1 MAKAHRGRDIL
12 HLSAQCPTVEQ
23 AASFTTQVCQI
34 PAFRGKRRLEEQER
48 QGGQEAPPRLEEG
61 REDALRLVR
70 DLTESTSDLVAE
82 NDRLR
87 AKDDKLRAVIR
98 LLGAH
103 PEG

>member
-1 MAKAHRGRDIL
+1 
-12 HLSAQCPTVEQ
+12 
-23 AASFTTQVCQI
+23 
-34 PAFRGKRRLEEQER
+34 
-48 QGGQEAPPRLEEG
+48 
-61 REDALRLVR
+61 VR

-87 AKDDKLRAVIR
+87 AENDELRADIRAKDDKLREFQGRLLTTIR